1 MAREKYQGKH
11 DVRTMEK
18 RGERM
23 AHGHI
28 AHAFQKIWLYLFPR
42 LVVAGASNRPCGF
55 VCVLFCGM
63 RLFIP
68 RHTIRRRCCP
78 CCCHRDMSCCRRRNP
93 RFLHFPAHSTANRP
107 PTDKYPSACR
117 AEARA

>member
-1 MAREKYQGKH
+1 MAHEKYQGKH

-28 AHAFQKIWLYLFPR
+28 AHAFQKIWLYLLPR

-63 RLFIP
+63 RLLFHVIP
-68 RHTIRRRCCP
+68 FVVVVVRVVVIGI
-78 CCCHRDMSCCRRRNP
+78 
-93 RFLHFPAHSTANRP
+93 
-107 PTDKYPSACR
+107 
-117 AEARA
+117 

>member
-28 AHAFQKIWLYLFPR
+28 AHAFQKI
-42 LVVAGASNRPCGF
+42 
-55 VCVLFCGM
+55 
-63 RLFIP
+63 
-68 RHTIRRRCCP
+68 
-78 CCCHRDMSCCRRRNP
+78 
-93 RFLHFPAHSTANRP
+93 
-107 PTDKYPSACR
+107 
-117 AEARA
+117 

>member
-42 LVVAGASNRPCGF
+42 LVVAGASNRP
-55 VCVLFCGM
+55 
-63 RLFIP
+63 
-68 RHTIRRRCCP
+68 
-78 CCCHRDMSCCRRRNP
+78 
-93 RFLHFPAHSTANRP
+93 
-107 PTDKYPSACR
+107 
-117 AEARA
+117 

>member
-1 MAREKYQGKH
+1 MALFVPEACCRRRVKPSLRLCMRS
-11 DVRTMEK
+11 VLW
-18 RGERM
+18 
-23 AHGHI
+23 
-28 AHAFQKIWLYLFPR
+28 HAAL
-42 LVVAGASNRPCGF
+42 
-55 VCVLFCGM
+55 
-63 RLFIP
+63 IP